1 MRRHLL
7 SALFVASWLSVA
19 APSKHYNRGVCR
31 HSSFSCQ
38 CGTPGYTL
46 HLPVKQ
52 CLYIHRWKVKC
63 LPCNNLK
70 KNEVCPKLKH
80 CKECDSEGKGCR
92 SCPPGR
98 YGHWCEK
105 RCQCHNGGTCDPKT
119 GACACAAPFTGTHCE
134 KFSGT
139 TCQEPPV
146 PSHGK
151 VEYQEESGGGLKTG
165 RQKLRRSLAALD
177 TPLRAALPPGHFR
190 VGTLATFSCAN
201 RFYRL
206 VGSEV
211 RRCLP
216 DGSWTGRTATCIPVC
231 GRSNSPRTS
240 LIYHGNV
247 KEIGQ
252 WPWQVAL
259 FIRFEGEQAW
269 RVKCGGTLLSESW
282 VVTAAHCVTKRRG
295 RKLVASSALRFYFG
309 KYYRD
314 DALDDAFVQIRT
326 PQEIHV
332 HEDYD
337 PVTYDADIAMVLLD
351 RPVELTSRVQPICL
365 PSKRTSQLNI
375 VHGNLGVITGWGLTE
390 NQSFADVLRQA
401 VIPVVSVKECER
413 AYREGRISV
422 TVTPNMFCGG
432 YVNGHVDACMGDSGG
447 PFAFM
452 SETVTG
458 QRVWVLEGI
467 VSWGGPRVCGVPN
480 YFGGYTKV
488 AVFVEWIRQFL

>member
-98 YGHWCEK
+98 YGHW
-105 RCQCHNGGTCDPKT
+105 
-119 GACACAAPFTGTHCE
+119 
-134 KFSGT
+134 
-139 TCQEPPV
+139 
-146 PSHGK
+146 
-151 VEYQEESGGGLKTG
+151 TG
-165 RQKLRRSLAALD
+165 RQKLRRSLTALD
-177 TPLRAALPPGHFR
+177 TPSRAALPPGHFR
-190 VGTLATFSCAN
+190 VGTRATFSCAN

-216 DGSWTGRTATCIPVC
+216 DGTWTGRTATCIPVC
-231 GRSNSPRTS
+231 GRSNSPRSS

-269 RVKCGGTLLSESW
+269 SVSD
-282 VVTAAHCVTKRRG
+282 
-295 RKLVASSALRFYFG
+295 LRFYFG